1 MFLPNSLKKYS
12 VFMQFIF
19 KIHLLQL
26 LKYSPNRYVE
36 KRLLP
41 YQYIRKWLEI
51 AKVVNKSYIYSIN
64 FEVCNT
70 KM

>member
-1 MFLPNSLKKYS
+1 
-12 VFMQFIF
+12 MQFIF

-26 LKYSPNRYVE
+26 LKHSSNRYVE

-64 FEVCNT
+64 FEVCNIN
-70 KM
+70 M